1 MRCFIRISCLTGV
14 LALVATSLGAVI
26 ERDPVY
32 AQGTAKGASGLP
44 LPRFVSLK
52 SRRVNIRIGPS
63 TDYAVSWMY
72 TREGLPMEIIQ
83 EYENWRRVRD
93 AEGTEGWVNQA
104 LLSGER
110 TALAA
115 PWMRGKG
122 KDVFVNMRREA
133 QSSSQTIA
141 KLEPGVVMR
150 IKECTGDWCRAQ
162 AGSVEGWVAQGEIW
176 GAYPGEAF
184 K

>member
-1 MRCFIRISCLTGV
+1 MRPSFRTICLTSL
-14 LALVATSLGAVI
+14 LALTTVTMGAFI
-26 ERDPVY
+26 EETAAY
-32 AQGTAKGASGLP
+32 AQGSTKGASGLP

-63 TDYAVSWMY
+63 VDYAVSWMY
-72 TREGLPMEIIQ
+72 TKEGLPMEIIQ

-104 LLSGER
+104 LLSGDR
-110 TALAA
+110 SAIAA

-122 KDVFVNMRREA
+122 KDIFVNMRREA
-133 QSSSQTIA
+133 QNSSPVVA
-141 KLEPGVVMR
+141 KLEPGVIIR

-162 AGSVEGWVAQGEIW
+162 AGSAEGWVSQGEIW

>member
-1 MRCFIRISCLTGV
+1 MRRILRAS
-14 LALVATSLGAVI
+14 GAVFLAALTAASMGAVA
-26 ERDPVY
+26 DLSP
-32 AQGTAKGASGLP
+32 AQAQATAKGASGLP

-63 TDYAVSWMY
+63 TDYAVAWMY
-72 TREGLPMEIIQ
+72 MKEGLPMEIIQ

-93 AEGTEGWVNQA
+93 ADGTEGWVNQA

-110 TALAA
+110 TAVAA
-115 PWMRGKG
+115 PWMRSKG
-122 KDVFVNMRREA
+122 SDVFVNLRRDA
-133 QSSSQTIA
+133 QTSASVVA
-141 KLEPGVVMR
+141 KLEPGVIIR
-150 IKECTGDWCRAQ
+150 IKECNGNWCRAA
-162 AGSVEGWVAQGEIW
+162 AGSVEGWVNQGEIW

>member
-1 MRCFIRISCLTGV
+1 MRRFIRISCLAGAI
-14 LALVATSLGAVI
+14 ALVGTSLAAFV
-26 ERDPVY
+26 DTAPAM
-32 AQGTAKGASGLP
+32 AQTAKGASGLP

-52 SRRVNIRIGPS
+52 SRRVNIRVGPS

-72 TREGLPMEIIQ
+72 LKEGLPMEIIQ

-93 AEGTEGWVNQA
+93 ADGTEGWVNQA

-115 PWMRGKG
+115 PWMRDKG
-122 KDVFVNMRREA
+122 QQVFVNMRREA
-133 QSSSQTIA
+133 QTTAQVVA
-141 KLEPGVVMR
+141 KLEPGVIMR
-150 IKECTGDWCRAQ
+150 LKQCTGDWCLAI
-162 AGSVEGWVAQGEIW
+162 AGSMEGWVPQSEIW